1 MNNNTK
7 LTFNETTYEF
17 NYFLG
22 RAKHTPNDTYA
33 CYGVYINGALDT
45 NWFLQ
50 KDKDGSYDLYNKIPG
65 DLHYESEYCN
75 LTINDFTLESV
86 VKVISHIRRV
96 IGDNLLNG
104 LVENPNNFDDLIP
117 IGFNHSKPMKIAK
130 LK

>member
-22 RAKHTPNDTYA
+22 RSKNTPNDTYS
-33 CYGVYINGALDT
+33 CYGVYINGSFET

-50 KDKDGSYDLYNKIPG
+50 EDKDGSYDLYTKSATE
-65 DLHYESEYCN
+65 LHYESKYCN

-86 VKVISHIRRV
+86 VKVISHIRGV
-96 IGDNLLNG
+96 IGENLLNG
-104 LVENPNNFDDLIP
+104 LVENPNNFDET
-117 IGFNHSKPMKIAK
+117 FTK
-130 LK
+130 